1 SVLFA
6 VLYVTI
12 TWFFMPAIALLFL
25 QTPDEALIA
34 LMRQF
39 LLIVGVLSWTL
50 GLVNGFR
57 FSIQGMGY
65 AQLAILSGVTE
76 MAARVGVALVLVPWL
91 GYVGACLGSPVAWL
105 LADCF
110 LVPTALWCLRRL
122 RQRIPQDAPE
132 S

>member
-1 SVLFA
+1 
-6 VLYVTI
+6 
-12 TWFFMPAIALLFL
+12 
-25 QTPDEALIA
+25 
-34 LMRQF
+34 
-39 LLIVGVLSWTL
+39 
-50 GLVNGFR
+50 
-57 FSIQGMGY
+57 MGY

-122 RQRIPQDAPE
+122 RQRIPEDAA
-132 S
+132 